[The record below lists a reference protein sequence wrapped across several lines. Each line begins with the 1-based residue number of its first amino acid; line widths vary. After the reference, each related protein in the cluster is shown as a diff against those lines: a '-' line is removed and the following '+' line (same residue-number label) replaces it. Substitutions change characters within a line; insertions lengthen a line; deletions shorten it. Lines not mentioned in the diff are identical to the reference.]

1 MKRKGFKYFVLK
13 VCDSKGLADAFLRKC
28 VKRKSL
34 GDILASYWSCNLPR
48 RLSGSVRWKAF
59 SADPWP
65 AVGGSRA
72 KARLPSGR
80 PSRNALRA
88 NLAITIEVCIPQVTR
103 DCQGVILGDSFMQL
117 RFRRLLLRVAGRRE
131 RSQRSFTMSR

>member
-1 MKRKGFKYFVLK
+1 MKRKGFKSFVLK
-13 VCDSKGLADAFLRKC
+13 LCESKGVTDAFLRKC

-72 KARLPSGR
+72 KAGLPSRR

-88 NLAITIEVCIPQVTR
+88 NLAITTAVLKTQVTR
-103 DCQGVILGDSFMQL
+103 DCP
-117 RFRRLLLRVAGRRE
+117 
-131 RSQRSFTMSR
+131 